1 VAKSRSAFSVQ
12 RSEQHAAHS
21 TRHAARNGGMVD
33 VSAKNIT
40 LRTAKASSSIVL
52 GDEAFQTLTEGTCIK
67 GDVLATGKV
76 AAIMAVKSTPAIIPM
91 CHPIP
96 IEAVDV
102 EFKLNEPEKS
112 VTTIVTVKSSGK
124 TGVEMEALVG
134 ASAAS
139 LTIYDMLKYKGRDMV
154 VTETKLLEKTG
165 GKSGSYKRPD

>member
-1 VAKSRSAFSVQ
+1 MANES
-12 RSEQHAAHS
+12 
-21 TRHAARNGGMVD
+21 GMVD
-33 VSAKNIT
+33 VSVKDIT

-52 GDEAFQTLTEGTCIK
+52 GDEAFQTLKEGTCTK

-76 AAIMAVKSTPAIIPM
+76 AAITAVKSTPAIIPM
-91 CHPIP
+91 CHPIL

-112 VTTIVTVKSSGK
+112 VTTIITVKSSGK

-134 ASAAS
+134 ASTAS
-139 LTIYDMLKYKGRDMV
+139 LTIYDMLKYTGRDMI